1 LFKAPPAALRSENI
15 YLFQNSF
22 GYDGQLY
29 HYIAHDPFFTRNF
42 SDSIDSPRLRYRRIL
57 VPGLAFLLALGQ
69 DRAVDAAYV
78 VVVAGFIFL
87 GAYWLSRMAVAQG
100 YSVALGLLF
109 GLVPA
114 VLVSVDR
121 LTVDVALAACC
132 VGFALYARD
141 QSPYKLYAVLAVA
154 ALARETGLLLV
165 AAYVI
170 YLLGRRRLRNA
181 IVFATAAAPAG
192 CWYIF
197 VQLRTPPAN
206 PGYFSLALFSGFI
219 HRVLTPYPYPFSG
232 IVVPIASSLD
242 LLGLAGIAGAL
253 CWACYR
259 ASRRAWTPLTAA
271 TYLFAILTI
280 TLSSGD
286 AWSEVYAF
294 GRTLTPLLLLSA
306 VDGLTVGSVAPAV
319 AMFALDPRIALQVG
333 GQILNVARG
342 IGL

>member
-1 LFKAPPAALRSENI
+1 
-15 YLFQNSF
+15 
-22 GYDGQLY
+22 
-29 HYIAHDPFFTRNF
+29 
-42 SDSIDSPRLRYRRIL
+42 
-57 VPGLAFLLALGQ
+57 
-69 DRAVDAAYV
+69 
-78 VVVAGFIFL
+78 
-87 GAYWLSRMAVAQG
+87 
-100 YSVALGLLF
+100 
-109 GLVPA
+109 
-114 VLVSVDR
+114 
-121 LTVDVALAACC
+121 
-132 VGFALYARD
+132 
-141 QSPYKLYAVLAVA
+141 
-154 ALARETGLLLV
+154 
-165 AAYVI
+165 
-170 YLLGRRRLRNA
+170 
-181 IVFATAAAPAG
+181 
-192 CWYIF
+192 
-197 VQLRTPPAN
+197 
-206 PGYFSLALFSGFI
+206 
-219 HRVLTPYPYPFSG
+219 
-232 IVVPIASSLD
+232 VPIASSLD

>member
-1 LFKAPPAALRSENI
+1 VRCLAVALACAGCLSGWQALTVHYSYGGNWTGLFCTGALFKAHPAALRSENI

-29 HYIAHDPFFTRNF
+29 HYIAHDPFFRRNF
-42 SDSIDSPRLRYRRIL
+42 SDNIDSPRVRYRRIL

-154 ALARETGLLLV
+154 GPGAPGRPPPTRRITCTGIGHARTTQ
-165 AAYVI
+165 I
-170 YLLGRRRLRNA
+170 RRSRRRE
-181 IVFATAAAPAG
+181 P
-192 CWYIF
+192 
-197 VQLRTPPAN
+197 
-206 PGYFSLALFSGFI
+206 
-219 HRVLTPYPYPFSG
+219 HRQ
-232 IVVPIASSLD
+232 
-242 LLGLAGIAGAL
+242 LAGQPRRVPPERGRITAL
-253 CWACYR
+253 KRRNTLRHGHPAQPISPQEDETRDYNDVGGIYGTVLPQ
-259 ASRRAWTPLTAA
+259 ASRKASPGT
-271 TYLFAILTI
+271 
-280 TLSSGD
+280 
-286 AWSEVYAF
+286 
-294 GRTLTPLLLLSA
+294 
-306 VDGLTVGSVAPAV
+306 
-319 AMFALDPRIALQVG
+319 RI
-333 GQILNVARG
+333 RR
-342 IGL
+342 